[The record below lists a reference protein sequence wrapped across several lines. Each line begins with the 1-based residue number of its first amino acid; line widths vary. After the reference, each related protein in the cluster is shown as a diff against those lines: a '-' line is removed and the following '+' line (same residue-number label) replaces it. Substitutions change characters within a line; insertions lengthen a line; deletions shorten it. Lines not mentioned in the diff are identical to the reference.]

1 MPRRTSHSAGEV
13 PARADT
19 EIARYHRDDLVGAAA
34 GHVTSPKGGR
44 LRYVPMTARLASALQ
59 GETCSKHRVARLMR
73 EANLRALHGY
83 LVRRW
88 SVRRGVLTER
98 ALVGIGCDRSR
109 GVKSEMSAK
118 EACLRTSAQRKKRSV
133 VYRILNV
140 VFILVGVVHLAMTA
154 MNRGATDF
162 ATYVLQMDI
171 SMLWL
176 VIAGMWVAF
185 SRIWGELSEEAA
197 ARK

>member
-1 MPRRTSHSAGEV
+1 MEKSRARRQAVFIPSIVCGGILPERT
-13 PARADT
+13 
-19 EIARYHRDDLVGAAA
+19 LVG
-34 GHVTSPKGGR
+34 V
-44 LRYVPMTARLASALQ
+44 
-59 GETCSKHRVARLMR
+59 
-73 EANLRALHGY
+73 
-83 LVRRW
+83 
-88 SVRRGVLTER
+88 
-98 ALVGIGCDRSR
+98 GCDRSR
-109 GVKSEMSAK
+109 VVKSEMLAK

-154 MNRGATDF
+154 MNRGATDH
-162 ATYVLQMDI
+162 ATYVLQMDVSI
-171 SMLWL
+171 LWL

>member
-1 MPRRTSHSAGEV
+1 MPAEEVSVRTS
-13 PARADT
+13 D
-19 EIARYHRDDLVGAAA
+19 
-34 GHVTSPKGGR
+34 
-44 LRYVPMTARLASALQ
+44 
-59 GETCSKHRVARLMR
+59 
-73 EANLRALHGY
+73 
-83 LVRRW
+83 
-88 SVRRGVLTER
+88 
-98 ALVGIGCDRSR
+98 
-109 GVKSEMSAK
+109 
-118 EACLRTSAQRKKRSV
+118 QRKKRSV

-140 VFILVGVVHLAMTA
+140 VFILVGLVHLGMT
-154 MNRGATDF
+154 MNRGATDS

>member
-1 MPRRTSHSAGEV
+1 M
-13 PARADT
+13 
-19 EIARYHRDDLVGAAA
+19 
-34 GHVTSPKGGR
+34 
-44 LRYVPMTARLASALQ
+44 
-59 GETCSKHRVARLMR
+59 
-73 EANLRALHGY
+73 
-83 LVRRW
+83 
-88 SVRRGVLTER
+88 
-98 ALVGIGCDRSR
+98 
-109 GVKSEMSAK
+109 
-118 EACLRTSAQRKKRSV
+118 RTSAQRKTRSV

-154 MNRGATDF
+154 MNRGATDH

-171 SMLWL
+171 SILWL

>member
-1 MPRRTSHSAGEV
+1 
-13 PARADT
+13 
-19 EIARYHRDDLVGAAA
+19 
-34 GHVTSPKGGR
+34 
-44 LRYVPMTARLASALQ
+44 
-59 GETCSKHRVARLMR
+59 
-73 EANLRALHGY
+73 
-83 LVRRW
+83 
-88 SVRRGVLTER
+88 
-98 ALVGIGCDRSR
+98 
-109 GVKSEMSAK
+109 
-118 EACLRTSAQRKKRSV
+118 LRTSAQRKNRSV

-154 MNRGATDF
+154 MNRGTTDH

-171 SMLWL
+171 SIVWL